1 LPPARSRLGPG
12 DISYRGFLY
21 GCPPALREDRQSE
34 VLKGYHEIMPPKL
47 LLVEDDLPL
56 AQMLEYNL
64 LVEDFAVT
72 HVLDGEAA
80 EQLLSQEKFDLA
92 ILDWMIPK
100 ITGIELCR
108 RLRNQPSTRFL
119 PIILLTA
126 RSAEEDRVRGLLTG
140 ADDYITKP
148 FSVRELIARVRN
160 LLRRSSPERLDDI
173 LVANEF
179 VIDRRAHK
187 VSRAGR
193 EIRLGP
199 TEYRLLEFFMENQRR
214 VLSRA
219 QLLDN
224 VWDQPA
230 DVDDRTVDVHVGRLR
245 RLLTEGD
252 QTDPIRTIRGAG
264 YVFGWD

>member
-1 LPPARSRLGPG
+1 
-12 DISYRGFLY
+12 
-21 GCPPALREDRQSE
+21 
-34 VLKGYHEIMPPKL
+34 M
-47 LLVEDDLPL
+47 
-56 AQMLEYNL
+56 
-64 LVEDFAVT
+64 

-80 EQLLSQEKFDLA
+80 EQLLFQEKYDLA
-92 ILDWMIPK
+92 ILDWMVPK

-108 RLRNQPSTRFL
+108 RLRSHANTRFI

-126 RSAEEDRVRGLLTG
+126 RSAEEDRVRGLLNG

-148 FSVRELIARVRN
+148 FSVPELIARVKN
-160 LLRRSSPERLDDI
+160 LLRRSSAKQFDDI

-187 VSRAGR
+187 VSRSGR
-193 EIRLGP
+193 EIKLGP

-224 VWDQPA
+224 VWGQPA
-230 DVDDRTVDVHVGRLR
+230 DVDERTVDVHVGRLR
-245 RLLTEGD
+245 KLLTEDD

-264 YVFGWD
+264 YVFGSD